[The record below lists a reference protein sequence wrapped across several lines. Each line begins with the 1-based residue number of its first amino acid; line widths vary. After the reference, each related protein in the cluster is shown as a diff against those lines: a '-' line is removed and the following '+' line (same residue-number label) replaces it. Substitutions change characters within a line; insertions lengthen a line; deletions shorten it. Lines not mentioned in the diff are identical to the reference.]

1 MASIRIGISGWR
13 YAGWRGV
20 FYPPELPQKRE
31 LEFASRAL
39 PTIEINGSHY
49 ALQTP
54 ASYRAWHEAT
64 PSGFVFSVKAPR
76 YVTHI
81 LRLRD
86 ERSFQAIINFLA
98 SGLFNLRE
106 KLGPILWQFP
116 PSLRFDE
123 ARFDAFLRFLPTDTE
138 AAAALARRHDNH
150 VRNVETAIDEPRPMR
165 HAIEIRNDSFCDER
179 FIALLRKYKAAFVIS
194 DAVADWPY
202 AEDMTAD
209 FTYMRLHGSEVLYG
223 GEYTEQALDRWAQ
236 RVQIWAEG
244 REPADA
250 KRIGKPAKQSTG
262 RDVYCYFD
270 NDQKVRAPFD
280 AARLQNRLLGKTPAG
295 DSSSLQ
301 QSLWA
306 AEELQ
311 ALLTLRKS
319 ASRGTPKAIAR
330 TNTEA
335 PPNAA
340 TPGQDGALK

>member
-1 MASIRIGISGWR
+1 MADIRIGISGWR

-20 FYPPELPQKRE
+20 FYPPELPQKHE
-31 LEFASRAL
+31 LAYASRAL
-39 PTIEINGSHY
+39 ATIEINGSHY

-54 ASYRAWHEAT
+54 ASYRSWYQAT
-64 PSGFVFSVKAPR
+64 PPGFVFSVKAPR

-81 LRLRD
+81 LRLKD
-86 ERSFQAIINFLA
+86 ERSFQAIINFFA

-123 ARFDAFLRFLPTDTE
+123 ARFDAFLRSLPADTE
-138 AAAALARRHDNH
+138 AAAALARRHDEH
-150 VRNVETAIDEPRPMR
+150 VRNVETAIDTPRRMR

-179 FIALLRKYKAAFVIS
+179 FIALLRKYNAALVIS

-223 GEYTEQALDRWAQ
+223 GEYTDAALDRWAQ
-236 RVQIWAEG
+236 RVQTWG
-244 REPADA
+244 NGDEPADA
-250 KRIGKPAKQSTG
+250 KRIGKAAHKTGG

-280 AARLQNRLLGKTPAG
+280 AARLMNRLRGKVPPANN
-295 DSSSLQ
+295 DELQRSLWSSDDL
-301 QSLWA
+301 QSL
-306 AEELQ
+306 
-311 ALLTLRKS
+311 
-319 ASRGTPKAIAR
+319 
-330 TNTEA
+330 
-335 PPNAA
+335 
-340 TPGQDGALK
+340 LKPRRRPDKTRA